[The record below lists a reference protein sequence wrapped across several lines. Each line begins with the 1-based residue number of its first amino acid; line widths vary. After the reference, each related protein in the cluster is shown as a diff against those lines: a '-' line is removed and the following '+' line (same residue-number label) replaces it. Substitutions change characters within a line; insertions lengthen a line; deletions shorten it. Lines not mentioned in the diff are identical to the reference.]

1 MKLKL
6 KNTPEQVELI
16 KAMGSSD
23 QTVAREASEAFAAF
37 LGPVIQKVLL
47 TAGTASLIYSD
58 SEFDEDDSPSYPLDL
73 YYGDAPGHVSVWSQ
87 SVAGGLPTSHVEG
100 MQEIKIATYRLDTA
114 VSFLKRYARRA
125 RLDVVS
131 KAIERMAQEMLIK
144 QERNAWAV
152 ILKSLAEG
160 LSGELSN
167 GKKLSHAVRT
177 STGAVGSTTA
187 LANGNSAL
195 TIGDLNK
202 LITHNKRMNE
212 SFSGH
217 TPVAPFST
225 GITDLY
231 IAPERMED
239 VRAFSY
245 NPIFNAAP
253 GEVLPDSAREDI
265 FRNAGMASIWG
276 VNLVEMVEFGKGKKY
291 NKLFD
296 TVAGAGTF
304 ENFQNTHLWDGSSV
318 AQGVAFNDAND
329 EILVGVDNA
338 RGSFI
343 RPVARQHDSGGSFSA
358 LPDDQWVT
366 RSEKT
371 GFYGFLEEGR
381 ICIDSRAIVGL
392 VLGD

>member
-23 QTVAREASEAFAAF
+23 QSVAREASEAFASF
-37 LGPVIQKVLL
+37 LGPVIHKVLL
-47 TAGTASLIYSD
+47 TAGTASQIYSD
-58 SEFDEDDSPSYPLDL
+58 SDFDEDDSPSYPLDL

-100 MQEIKIATYRLDTA
+100 MQEIKIATYRLDSA

-125 RLDVVS
+125 RLDIVS
-131 KAIERMAQEMLIK
+131 KAIERMAQEVLIK

-152 ILKSLAEG
+152 ILKALAEG
-160 LSGELSN
+160 VTSTTDTTGASASLN
-167 GKKLSHAVRT
+167 HAVR
-177 STGAVGSTTA
+177 GNGSGT
-187 LANGNSAL
+187 LMLS
-195 TIGDLNK
+195 DLNK
-202 LITHNKRMNE
+202 LMTHNKRMNE

-217 TPVAPFST
+217 SPVAPFST

-231 IAPERMED
+231 VSPERIED
-239 VRAFSY
+239 IRAFAY
-245 NPIFNAAP
+245 NPMNTTAAAAA
-253 GEVLPDSAREDI
+253 GAQGIRDQNVPDSVREDI
-265 FRNAGMASIWG
+265 FRSAGMSSLWG
-276 VNLVEMVEFGKGKKY
+276 VNIVELVELGIKKKY
-291 NKLFD
+291 NKLFND
-296 TVAGAGTF
+296 LSALVSGGDKEYVDFAGAGSAVFDDTA
-304 ENFQNTHLWDGSSV
+304 E
-318 AQGVAFNDAND
+318 
-329 EILVGVDNA
+329 EMLVGVDNA

-371 GFYGFLEEGR
+371 GFYGWLEEGR
-381 ICIDSRAIVGL
+381 ICIDARAIVG
-392 VLGD
+392 VII

>member
-47 TAGTASLIYSD
+47 TAGTASAIYSD

-100 MQEIKIATYRLDTA
+100 MQEIKIATYRLDSA

-131 KAIERMAQEMLIK
+131 KAIERMAQEVLIK

-160 LSGELSN
+160 LSGENVN
-167 GKKLSHAVRT
+167 GRKLGHAVRT
-177 STGAVGSTTA
+177 TSAATGST
-187 LANGNSAL
+187 SAL
-195 TIGDLNK
+195 TNGSNLLTVDLMNK
-202 LITHNKRMNE
+202 MITHNKRMNE
-212 SFSGH
+212 SFSGN

-225 GITDLY
+225 GMTDMYLS
-231 IAPERMED
+231 PEQMEAVRAFAYNPIYTGSPGEALPED
-239 VRAFSY
+239 VRSD
-245 NPIFNAAP
+245 
-253 GEVLPDSAREDI
+253 V
-265 FRNAGMASIWG
+265 FRSAGMSSIWG
-276 VNLVEMVEFGKGKKY
+276 VNLVEMVEFGHGKKY

-296 TVAGAGTF
+296 TVAGSTGF
-304 ENFQNTHLWDGSSV
+304 ENFQNTHDWDGSNN
-318 AQGVAFNDAND
+318 AIGAAFADADD
-329 EILVGVDNA
+329 ELVVGIDNA

-371 GFYGFLEEGR
+371 GFYGYLEEGR

-392 VLGD
+392 ILGD